1 MYLCVLKF
9 VQLNRAFVLMM
20 SFNYNYQNALR
31 HYVIIVSIFS
41 FVKNLSCVT
50 QICIT
55 KIAAKYILVVVV
67 RWCHHGV
74 GRGGPIGK
82 LLVNLLQPT
91 SLTKGVRTENN
102 AAKILIHVRVC
113 LGCFESRFE
122 QFRVKEIHPSKA
134 S

>member
-50 QICIT
+50 QIYIT
-55 KIAAKYILVVVV
+55 KIAAKYILLVVV
-67 RWCHHGV
+67 
-74 GRGGPIGK
+74 K
-82 LLVNLLQPT
+82 LGN
-91 SLTKGVRTENN
+91 
-102 AAKILIHVRVC
+102 C
-113 LGCFESRFE
+113 L
-122 QFRVKEIHPSKA
+122 
-134 S
+134 

>member
-20 SFNYNYQNALR
+20 SFNYNYLNALR
-31 HYVIIVSIFS
+31 HYVIIVSICS
-41 FVKNLSCVT
+41 FVKNLSCT
-50 QICIT
+50 CDTNLHYKDCSKIHSAGCSQIE
-55 KIAAKYILVVVV
+55 
-67 RWCHHGV
+67 
-74 GRGGPIGK
+74 K